1 MKPTLKLIT
10 FVAILPGDSGSDFW
24 VFTREVQVKISHPFQ
39 NGSLLCLDT
48 ITALG
53 LQYVF
58 VRKAG
63 RFIGELAS
71 VVINSRERNRRLSH
85 GQLSWSF
92 VDELG
97 FELASRHLWLLTFLK
112 SPKCIFSDGSTYNS
126 WNAAAGITVAGCHE
140 LPTIPPSDMS
150 LNHMDSESIDL
161 ISFDDELPASTPIAV
176 GGVSDVFVNNSSLN
190 PCDDLL
196 DDRSVSRM
204 EWLLCET
211 IKNMGRIDKLTNEA
225 IDQMKLMNTTV
236 NQMGALSDQ
245 FKQHEQKIDNLDQK
259 FNRQEQ
265 KFDNL
270 DQKFNRQEQ
279 KIDNLE
285 QKFNRQEQ
293 KIDKLDQKFDKLDQ
307 KIDKLDKKFDKLD
320 QKIDKLD
327 QKFDKFDQK
336 LYQFDQKLDQK
347 FDNLGKK
354 FDIKF
359 HERFDNFERKL
370 DAKFH
375 QQLEQFGNSFIN
387 KMDTVIANKL
397 DSAIDKAM
405 QRGLDQLRKTVDL
418 GVANVSGEVRQV
430 GEKLTG
436 FQSAMTDEFAI
447 FRSTVTEHLDI
458 KLQMIDVKLSGSM
471 ISRFTTVETNIL
483 NRIDFCEISV
493 NRRMDC
499 SDGTIDKLNDKVN
512 TLDNEI
518 QKVDEKVGQLE
529 MKIDIN
535 HAIVINRLGVL
546 EGQLGSF
553 IKYQTRFNVTVEQK
567 MQVFN
572 QTTNDHDL
580 AIKRFEKVADRHCE
594 QILELHKMVDWTKAE
609 IRNGCNCDVISQF
622 DQLNN
627 KIDKVSDT
635 LTDKFNSE
643 IDNVSKIVQD
653 RLNFQNDKVV
663 KLDDKFADLV
673 QQAVMSLKTE
683 VVTVKHSVDSKSV
696 DVALCKSRLDVVD
709 KNLTDVITKLKHIP
723 IKNSNVHQ
731 SGQNVYPNE
740 NQQSMPILVSGNATR
755 EQIPSPG
762 QRRVVD
768 TVSRGVTQPKTGVRW
783 SGVYCTENNTSAI
796 PKTVSFSKIQIG
808 HTLGYLNNREDVL
821 KDSGENVPFFGNGND
836 QKYCDEKAPLMIDFA
851 NHGGLRPGIIAFDEI
866 DEQQSP
872 THPSS
877 DDWNWRSS
885 FKRNFDRL
893 NSSHIQCREISRSY
907 SQRNSQ
913 NNVSSKY
920 IRGCHASGDHNH
932 FVKRLFT

>member
-1 MKPTLKLIT
+1 M
-10 FVAILPGDSGSDFW
+10 
-24 VFTREVQVKISHPFQ
+24 FTREVQIKISHPFQ

-71 VVINSRERNRRLSH
+71 VVINSRERNRPLSH

-204 EWLLCET
+204 EGLLCE
-211 IKNMGRIDKLTNEA
+211 IYKNMGCIDKLTNEA
-225 IDQMKLMNTTV
+225 IDQMKLMNATV

-245 FKQHEQKIDNLDQK
+245 FKQQQQKIDILDLKFEQKIDNLDQK

-265 KFDNL
+265 K
-270 DQKFNRQEQ
+270 
-279 KIDNLE
+279 
-285 QKFNRQEQ
+285 
-293 KIDKLDQKFDKLDQ
+293 IDKLN
-307 KIDKLDKKFDKLD
+307 
-320 QKIDKLD
+320 

-359 HERFDNFERKL
+359 HERFDHFERKL

-375 QQLEQFGNSFIN
+375 QQLEQFENSFTN
-387 KMDTVIANKL
+387 KMDTVIASKL
-397 DSAIDKAM
+397 ESAIDKAM
-405 QRGLDQLRKTVDL
+405 QRGFDQLRKTVDL

-436 FQSAMTDEFAI
+436 FQSAMTGEFAN
-447 FRSTVTEHLDI
+447 FRSTVTEHLDV

-483 NRIDFCEISV
+483 NQIDFCEISV

-512 TLDNEI
+512 KLDNEI
-518 QKVDEKVGQLE
+518 KKVDEKVGQLE
-529 MKIDIN
+529 MKIYIN

-580 AIKRFEKVADRHCE
+580 AIKRVEKVADRHCE

-627 KIDKVSDT
+627 KIDKVSET

-653 RLNFQNDKVV
+653 RLNFQDDKVV
-663 KLDDKFADLV
+663 KLDDKFSDLV
-673 QQAVMSLKTE
+673 QHAVMSLKTE

-731 SGQNVYPNE
+731 SGQNLYPNE

-783 SGVYCTENNTSAI
+783 SGVDCTENNTSAI

-808 HTLGYLNNREDVL
+808 HALGYLNNREDVL

-913 NNVSSKY
+913 NNVSPKY
-920 IRGCHASGDHNH
+920 IRGCHTSGDHNH

>member
-1 MKPTLKLIT
+1 M
-10 FVAILPGDSGSDFW
+10 PGDSGSDFW

-126 WNAAAGITVAGCHE
+126 WNAAAGVTVAGCHE
-140 LPTIPPSDMS
+140 LPTIPPSDVS

-245 FKQHEQKIDNLDQK
+245 FKQQNQKFDKLDKKFDKFDQKIDKLDQK
-259 FNRQEQ
+259 FD
-265 KFDNL
+265 KL
-270 DQKFNRQEQ
+270 DQK
-279 KIDNLE
+279 IDKLDK
-285 QKFNRQEQ
+285 KFDKFDQ

-375 QQLEQFGNSFIN
+375 EQLVQFENSFTN

-397 DSAIDKAM
+397 ESAIDKAM
-405 QRGLDQLRKTVDL
+405 QRGFDQLRKTVDL

-436 FQSAMTDEFAI
+436 FQSAMTDEFAN
-447 FRSTVTEHLDI
+447 FRSTVTEHLDV
-458 KLQMIDVKLSGSM
+458 KLQMIDVKLSGSV

-499 SDGTIDKLNDKVN
+499 SGGTIDKLNDKVN
-512 TLDNEI
+512 KLDNEI
-518 QKVDEKVGQLE
+518 KKVDEKVGQLE

-609 IRNGCNCDVISQF
+609 IRNCDVVSQF
-622 DQLNN
+622 DQLKN
-627 KIDKVSDT
+627 KIDKVSET
-635 LTDKFNSE
+635 LTDKFNLE

-653 RLNFQNDKVV
+653 RLNFQDDKVV
-663 KLDDKFADLV
+663 KLDDKFSDLV
-673 QQAVMSLKTE
+673 QHAVMSLKTE

-731 SGQNVYPNE
+731 SGQNLYPNE

-783 SGVYCTENNTSAI
+783 SGVDCTENNTSAI

-808 HTLGYLNNREDVL
+808 HALGYLNNREDVL

-913 NNVSSKY
+913 NNVSPKY

>member
-1 MKPTLKLIT
+1 M
-10 FVAILPGDSGSDFW
+10 
-24 VFTREVQVKISHPFQ
+24 FTREVQVKISHPFQ

-97 FELASRHLWLLTFLK
+97 FELASRHLWLLAFLK

-150 LNHMDSESIDL
+150 LNHIDSESIDL
-161 ISFDDELPASTPIAV
+161 ISFDDEIPASTPIAV

-196 DDRSVSRM
+196 DDQSVSRM
-204 EWLLCET
+204 EGLLCE
-211 IKNMGRIDKLTNEA
+211 IYKNMGCIDKLTNEA
-225 IDQMKLMNTTV
+225 IDQMKLMNATV

-245 FKQHEQKIDNLDQK
+245 FKQQEQKIDILDLKFEQKIDNLDK
-259 FNRQEQ
+259 
-265 KFDNL
+265 
-270 DQKFNRQEQ
+270 
-279 KIDNLE
+279 
-285 QKFNRQEQ
+285 KFNRQEQ
-293 KIDKLDQKFDKLDQ
+293 KIDKLN
-307 KIDKLDKKFDKLD
+307 
-320 QKIDKLD
+320 

-359 HERFDNFERKL
+359 HERFDHFERKL

-375 QQLEQFGNSFIN
+375 QQLEQFENSFTN

-397 DSAIDKAM
+397 ESAIDKAM
-405 QRGLDQLRKTVDL
+405 QRGFDQLRKTVDL

-436 FQSAMTDEFAI
+436 FQSAMTGEFAN
-447 FRSTVTEHLDI
+447 FRSTVTEHLDV
-458 KLQMIDVKLSGSM
+458 KLQMIDVKLIGSV

-512 TLDNEI
+512 KLDNEI
-518 QKVDEKVGQLE
+518 KKVDEKVGQLE

-553 IKYQTRFNVTVEQK
+553 VKYQTRFNVTVEQK
-567 MQVFN
+567 MQIFN

-580 AIKRFEKVADRHCE
+580 AIKRVEKVADRHCE

-609 IRNGCNCDVISQF
+609 IRNCDVVSQF

-627 KIDKVSDT
+627 KIDKVSET
-635 LTDKFNSE
+635 LTDKFNLE

-653 RLNFQNDKVV
+653 RLNFQDDKVV
-663 KLDDKFADLV
+663 KLDDKFSDLV
-673 QQAVMSLKTE
+673 QHAVMSLKTE

-731 SGQNVYPNE
+731 SGQNLYPNE
-740 NQQSMPILVSGNATR
+740 NQQSMPILVSGNTTR

-783 SGVYCTENNTSAI
+783 SGVDCTENNTNAI

-808 HTLGYLNNREDVL
+808 HALGYLNNREDVL

-913 NNVSSKY
+913 NNVSPKY

>member
-1 MKPTLKLIT
+1 M
-10 FVAILPGDSGSDFW
+10 
-24 VFTREVQVKISHPFQ
+24 FTREVQVKISHPFQ

-71 VVINSRERNRRLSH
+71 VVINFRERNRRLSH

-97 FELASRHLWLLTFLK
+97 FGLASRHLWLLAFLK

-245 FKQHEQKIDNLDQK
+245 FKQQN
-259 FNRQEQ
+259 Q
-265 KFDNL
+265 KFDKL
-270 DQKFNRQEQ
+270 DKKF
-279 KIDNLE
+279 D
-285 QKFNRQEQ
+285 KFDQ

-387 KMDTVIANKL
+387 KMDTVIANKF

-683 VVTVKHSVDSKSV
+683 VVIVKHSVDSKSV

>member
-1 MKPTLKLIT
+1 M
-10 FVAILPGDSGSDFW
+10 
-24 VFTREVQVKISHPFQ
+24 FTREVQVKISHPFQ

-150 LNHMDSESIDL
+150 LNHIDSELIDL
-161 ISFDDELPASTPIAV
+161 ISFDDEIPASTPIAV

-204 EWLLCET
+204 EGLLCE
-211 IKNMGRIDKLTNEA
+211 IYKNMGCIDKLTNEA
-225 IDQMKLMNTTV
+225 IDQMKLMNATV

-245 FKQHEQKIDNLDQK
+245 FKQQEQKIDILDLKFEQKIDNLDK
-259 FNRQEQ
+259 
-265 KFDNL
+265 
-270 DQKFNRQEQ
+270 
-279 KIDNLE
+279 
-285 QKFNRQEQ
+285 KFNRQEQ
-293 KIDKLDQKFDKLDQ
+293 KIDKLN
-307 KIDKLDKKFDKLD
+307 
-320 QKIDKLD
+320 

-359 HERFDNFERKL
+359 HERFDHFERKL

-375 QQLEQFGNSFIN
+375 QQLEQFENSFTN

-397 DSAIDKAM
+397 ESAIDKAM
-405 QRGLDQLRKTVDL
+405 QRGFDQLRKTVDL

-436 FQSAMTDEFAI
+436 FQSAMTDEFAN
-447 FRSTVTEHLDI
+447 FRSTVTEHLDV
-458 KLQMIDVKLSGSM
+458 KLQMIDVKLIGSV

-512 TLDNEI
+512 KLDNEI
-518 QKVDEKVGQLE
+518 EKVDEKVGQLE

-553 IKYQTRFNVTVEQK
+553 VKYQTRFNVTVEQK
-567 MQVFN
+567 MQIFN

-580 AIKRFEKVADRHCE
+580 AIKRVEKVADRHCE

-609 IRNGCNCDVISQF
+609 IRNCDVVSQF

-627 KIDKVSDT
+627 KIDKVSET
-635 LTDKFNSE
+635 LTDKFNLE

-653 RLNFQNDKVV
+653 RLNFQDDKVV
-663 KLDDKFADLV
+663 KLDDKFSDLV
-673 QQAVMSLKTE
+673 QHAVMSLKTE

-709 KNLTDVITKLKHIP
+709 KNLTEVITKLKHIP

-731 SGQNVYPNE
+731 SGQNLYPNE
-740 NQQSMPILVSGNATR
+740 NQQSMPILVSGNTTR

-768 TVSRGVTQPKTGVRW
+768 TVSRGVTQPKTSVRW
-783 SGVYCTENNTSAI
+783 SGVDCTENNTSAI

-913 NNVSSKY
+913 NNVSPKY

>member
-1 MKPTLKLIT
+1 M
-10 FVAILPGDSGSDFW
+10 
-24 VFTREVQVKISHPFQ
+24 FTREVQVKISHPFQ

-97 FELASRHLWLLTFLK
+97 FELASRHLWLLAFLK

-150 LNHMDSESIDL
+150 LNHIDSESIDL
-161 ISFDDELPASTPIAV
+161 ISFDDEIPASTPIAV

-190 PCDDLL
+190 PCYDLL

-204 EWLLCET
+204 EGLLCE
-211 IKNMGRIDKLTNEA
+211 IYKNMGCIDKLTNEA

-245 FKQHEQKIDNLDQK
+245 FKQQEQKIDNLDQK
-259 FNRQEQ
+259 FNRQE
-265 KFDNL
+265 
-270 DQKFNRQEQ
+270 
-279 KIDNLE
+279 
-285 QKFNRQEQ
+285 
-293 KIDKLDQKFDKLDQ
+293 
-307 KIDKLDKKFDKLD
+307 

-375 QQLEQFGNSFIN
+375 EQLVQFENSFTN

-397 DSAIDKAM
+397 ESAIDKAM
-405 QRGLDQLRKTVDL
+405 QRGFDQLRKTVDL

-436 FQSAMTDEFAI
+436 FQSAMTGEFAN
-447 FRSTVTEHLDI
+447 FRSTVTEHLDV

-512 TLDNEI
+512 KLDNEI
-518 QKVDEKVGQLE
+518 KKVDEKVGQLE
-529 MKIDIN
+529 MKIYIN

-580 AIKRFEKVADRHCE
+580 AIKRVEKVADRHCE
-594 QILELHKMVDWTKAE
+594 QILELQKMVDWTKAE

-627 KIDKVSDT
+627 KIDKVSET

-643 IDNVSKIVQD
+643 IDNISKIVQD

-663 KLDDKFADLV
+663 KLDDKFSDLV
-673 QQAVMSLKTE
+673 QHAVMSLKTE

-731 SGQNVYPNE
+731 SGQNLYPNE
-740 NQQSMPILVSGNATR
+740 NQQFMPILVSGNATR

-783 SGVYCTENNTSAI
+783 SGVDCTENNTSAI
-796 PKTVSFSKIQIG
+796 PKIVSFSKIQIG

-821 KDSGENVPFFGNGND
+821 KDSGENVPFFGNGSD

-851 NHGGLRPGIIAFDEI
+851 NHRGSRPGIIAFDEI

-913 NNVSSKY
+913 YNVSPKY
-920 IRGCHASGDHNH
+920 IRGCHTSGDHNH
-932 FVKRLFT
+932 YVKRLFT

>member
-1 MKPTLKLIT
+1 M
-10 FVAILPGDSGSDFW
+10 
-24 VFTREVQVKISHPFQ
+24 FTREVQVKISHPFQ

-71 VVINSRERNRRLSH
+71 VVINFRERNRRLSH

-97 FELASRHLWLLTFLK
+97 FGLASRHLWLLTFLK

-150 LNHMDSESIDL
+150 LNHIDSESIDL
-161 ISFDDELPASTPIAV
+161 ISFDDEIPASTPIAV

-211 IKNMGRIDKLTNEA
+211 YKNMGCIDKLTNEA

-236 NQMGALSDQ
+236 NQMGALSER
-245 FKQHEQKIDNLDQK
+245 FKRQEEKIDNLDK
-259 FNRQEQ
+259 
-265 KFDNL
+265 
-270 DQKFNRQEQ
+270 
-279 KIDNLE
+279 
-285 QKFNRQEQ
+285 KFNRQEQ
-293 KIDKLDQKFDKLDQ
+293 KIDKLDQKFDK
-307 KIDKLDKKFDKLD
+307 
-320 QKIDKLD
+320 
-327 QKFDKFDQK
+327 FDQK
-336 LYQFDQKLDQK
+336 LDQFDQKLDQK

-375 QQLEQFGNSFIN
+375 EQLVQFENSFTN

-397 DSAIDKAM
+397 ESAIDKAM
-405 QRGLDQLRKTVDL
+405 QRGFDQLRKTVDL
-418 GVANVSGEVRQV
+418 GIANVSGEVRQV
-430 GEKLTG
+430 GEKFTV
-436 FQSAMTDEFAI
+436 FQSAMTGEFAN

-458 KLQMIDVKLSGSM
+458 KLQMIDVKLSGSV
-471 ISRFTTVETNIL
+471 ISRVTTVETNIL

-499 SDGTIDKLNDKVN
+499 SNGTIDKLNDKVN
-512 TLDNEI
+512 KLDNDI
-518 QKVDEKVGQLE
+518 QKVGEKVGQLE

-580 AIKRFEKVADRHCE
+580 AIKRVEKVADRHCE

-609 IRNGCNCDVISQF
+609 IRNCDVVSQF

-627 KIDKVSDT
+627 KIDKVSET
-635 LTDKFNSE
+635 LTDKFNLE

-653 RLNFQNDKVV
+653 RLNFQDDKVV
-663 KLDDKFADLV
+663 KLDDKFSDLV
-673 QQAVMSLKTE
+673 QHAVMSLKTE

-696 DVALCKSRLDVVD
+696 DVALCKSRLDVVG

-731 SGQNVYPNE
+731 SGQNLYPNE
-740 NQQSMPILVSGNATR
+740 NQQSMPILVSGNTTR

-768 TVSRGVTQPKTGVRW
+768 TVSRGVTQPKTSVRW
-783 SGVYCTENNTSAI
+783 SGVDCTENNTSAI

-808 HTLGYLNNREDVL
+808 HALGYLNNREDVL
-821 KDSGENVPFFGNGND
+821 KDSGANVPFFGNGSD

-851 NHGGLRPGIIAFDEI
+851 NHGGSRPGIIAFDEI

-893 NSSHIQCREISRSY
+893 NSSPIQCREISRSY

-913 NNVSSKY
+913 YNVSPKY
-920 IRGCHASGDHNH
+920 IRGCHTSGDHNH
-932 FVKRLFT
+932 YVKRC

>member
-97 FELASRHLWLLTFLK
+97 FELASRHLWLLAFLK

-204 EWLLCET
+204 EGLLCE
-211 IKNMGRIDKLTNEA
+211 IYKNMGCIDKLTNEA
-225 IDQMKLMNTTV
+225 IDQMKLMNATV

-245 FKQHEQKIDNLDQK
+245 FKQQEQKIDILDLKFEQKIDNLDQK

-265 KFDNL
+265 K
-270 DQKFNRQEQ
+270 
-279 KIDNLE
+279 
-285 QKFNRQEQ
+285 
-293 KIDKLDQKFDKLDQ
+293 IDKLNQKFDN
-307 KIDKLDKKFDKLD
+307 
-320 QKIDKLD
+320 
-327 QKFDKFDQK
+327 FDQK

-359 HERFDNFERKL
+359 HERFDHFERKL

-375 QQLEQFGNSFIN
+375 QQLEQFENSFTN

-397 DSAIDKAM
+397 ESAIDKAM
-405 QRGLDQLRKTVDL
+405 QRGFDQLRKTVNL

-436 FQSAMTDEFAI
+436 FQSAMTGESAN
-447 FRSTVTEHLDI
+447 FRSTVTEHLDV

-483 NRIDFCEISV
+483 NQIDFCEISV

-512 TLDNEI
+512 KLDNEI
-518 QKVDEKVGQLE
+518 KKVDEKVGQLE
-529 MKIDIN
+529 MKIYIN

-580 AIKRFEKVADRHCE
+580 AIKRVEKVADRHCE

-609 IRNGCNCDVISQF
+609 IRNGCNCDVTFQF

-627 KIDKVSDT
+627 KIDKVSET

-653 RLNFQNDKVV
+653 RLNFQDDKVV
-663 KLDDKFADLV
+663 KLDDKFSDLV
-673 QQAVMSLKTE
+673 QHAVMSLKTE

-731 SGQNVYPNE
+731 SGQNLYPNG
-740 NQQSMPILVSGNATR
+740 NQQSMPILASGNATR

-783 SGVYCTENNTSAI
+783 SGVDCTENNTSAI

-808 HTLGYLNNREDVL
+808 HALGYLNNREDVL

-913 NNVSSKY
+913 NNVSPKY
-920 IRGCHASGDHNH
+920 IRGCHTSGDHNH
-932 FVKRLFT
+932 YVKRLFT

>member
-1 MKPTLKLIT
+1 M
-10 FVAILPGDSGSDFW
+10 
-24 VFTREVQVKISHPFQ
+24 FTREVQVKISHPFQ

-97 FELASRHLWLLTFLK
+97 FELASRHLWLLAFLK
-112 SPKCIFSDGSTYNS
+112 SPKCVFSDGSTYNS
-126 WNAAAGITVAGCHE
+126 WNAAAGVTVAGCHE

-245 FKQHEQKIDNLDQK
+245 FNRQEQKIDNLDQK

-265 KFDNL
+265 KIDIL
-270 DQKFNRQEQ
+270 DKKFHQQN
-279 KIDNLE
+279 
-285 QKFNRQEQ
+285 
-293 KIDKLDQKFDKLDQ
+293 QKFDKLDQ
-307 KIDKLDKKFDKLD
+307 KFDTLD

-370 DAKFH
+370 DVKFH
-375 QQLEQFGNSFIN
+375 EQLQQFENSFTN
-387 KMDTVIANKL
+387 KMDTVIVNKL
-397 DSAIDKAM
+397 ESAIDKAM
-405 QRGLDQLRKTVDL
+405 QRGFDQLRKTVDL
-418 GVANVSGEVRQV
+418 GIANVSGEVRQV

-436 FQSAMTDEFAI
+436 FQSAMTGEFAN
-447 FRSTVTEHLDI
+447 FRSTVTEHLDV

-627 KIDKVSDT
+627 KIDKVSET

-653 RLNFQNDKVV
+653 RLNFQDDKVV
-663 KLDDKFADLV
+663 KLDDKFSDLV
-673 QQAVMSLKTE
+673 QHAVMSLKTE

-731 SGQNVYPNE
+731 SGQNLYPNE

-783 SGVYCTENNTSAI
+783 SGVDCTENNTSAI

-808 HTLGYLNNREDVL
+808 HALGYLNNREDVL

-851 NHGGLRPGIIAFDEI
+851 NHGGSRPGIIAFDEI

-893 NSSHIQCREISRSY
+893 NSSPIQCREISRSY
-907 SQRNSQ
+907 YQRNSQ
-913 NNVSSKY
+913 NNVSPKY

>member
-10 FVAILPGDSGSDFW
+10 FVAILLGDSGSDFW

-97 FELASRHLWLLTFLK
+97 FELASRHLWLLAFLK

-126 WNAAAGITVAGCHE
+126 WNAAAGVTVAGCHE

-245 FKQHEQKIDNLDQK
+245 FNRQEQKIDNLDQK

-265 KFDNL
+265 KIDIL
-270 DQKFNRQEQ
+270 DKKFNQQ
-279 KIDNLE
+279 N
-285 QKFNRQEQ
+285 
-293 KIDKLDQKFDKLDQ
+293 QKFDKLDQ
-307 KIDKLDKKFDKLD
+307 KFDTLD

-370 DAKFH
+370 DVKFH
-375 QQLEQFGNSFIN
+375 EQLQQFENSFTN
-387 KMDTVIANKL
+387 KMDTVIVNKL
-397 DSAIDKAM
+397 ESAIDKAM
-405 QRGLDQLRKTVDL
+405 QRGFDQLRKTVDL
-418 GVANVSGEVRQV
+418 GIANVSGEVRQV

-436 FQSAMTDEFAI
+436 FQSAMTDEFAN
-447 FRSTVTEHLDI
+447 FRSTVTEHLDV
-458 KLQMIDVKLSGSM
+458 KLQMIDVKLSGSV

-493 NRRMDC
+493 NHRMDC

-512 TLDNEI
+512 KLDNEI
-518 QKVDEKVGQLE
+518 KKVDEKVGQLE

-553 IKYQTRFNVTVEQK
+553 VKYQTRFNVTVEQK
-567 MQVFN
+567 MQIFN

-580 AIKRFEKVADRHCE
+580 AIKRVEKVADRHCE
-594 QILELHKMVDWTKAE
+594 QILELQKMVDWTKAE
-609 IRNGCNCDVISQF
+609 IRNCDLVSQF

-627 KIDKVSDT
+627 KIDKVSET

-653 RLNFQNDKVV
+653 RLNFQDDKVV
-663 KLDDKFADLV
+663 KLDDKFSDLV
-673 QQAVMSLKTE
+673 QHAVMSLKTE

-731 SGQNVYPNE
+731 SGQNLYPNE
-740 NQQSMPILVSGNATR
+740 NQQSMPILVSGNTTR

-768 TVSRGVTQPKTGVRW
+768 TVSRGVTQPKTSVRW
-783 SGVYCTENNTSAI
+783 SGVDCTENNTSAI

-808 HTLGYLNNREDVL
+808 HALGYLNNREDVL

-851 NHGGLRPGIIAFDEI
+851 NHGESRPGIIAFDEI

-893 NSSHIQCREISRSY
+893 NSCHIQRREISRSY

-913 NNVSSKY
+913 NNVSPKY

>member
-1 MKPTLKLIT
+1 M
-10 FVAILPGDSGSDFW
+10 
-24 VFTREVQVKISHPFQ
+24 FTREVQVKILHPIQ
-39 NGSLLCLDT
+39 NDSLLCLDT

-71 VVINSRERNRRLSH
+71 VVINFRERNHRLSH

-150 LNHMDSESIDL
+150 LNHIDSESIDL
-161 ISFDDELPASTPIAV
+161 ISFDDEIPASTPIAV

-204 EWLLCET
+204 EGLLCE
-211 IKNMGRIDKLTNEA
+211 IYKNMGCIDKLTNEA
-225 IDQMKLMNTTV
+225 IDQMKLMNATV

-245 FKQHEQKIDNLDQK
+245 FKQQEQKIDILDLKFEQKIDNLDKKFNRQEQKFDKLDKKFDTLDQKIDNLDQK

-265 KFDNL
+265 K
-270 DQKFNRQEQ
+270 
-279 KIDNLE
+279 
-285 QKFNRQEQ
+285 
-293 KIDKLDQKFDKLDQ
+293 IDKLN
-307 KIDKLDKKFDKLD
+307 
-320 QKIDKLD
+320 

-359 HERFDNFERKL
+359 HERFDHFERKL

-375 QQLEQFGNSFIN
+375 QQLEQFENSFTN

-397 DSAIDKAM
+397 ESAIDKAM
-405 QRGLDQLRKTVDL
+405 QRGFDQLRKTVDL

-436 FQSAMTDEFAI
+436 FQSAMTGEFAN
-447 FRSTVTEHLDI
+447 FRSTVTEHLDV

-512 TLDNEI
+512 KLDNEI
-518 QKVDEKVGQLE
+518 KKVDEKVGQLE
-529 MKIDIN
+529 MKIYIN

-580 AIKRFEKVADRHCE
+580 AIKRVERVTDRHCE

-627 KIDKVSDT
+627 KIDKVSET
-635 LTDKFNSE
+635 LTDQFNSE

-653 RLNFQNDKVV
+653 RLNFQDDKVV
-663 KLDDKFADLV
+663 KLDDKFSDLV
-673 QQAVMSLKTE
+673 QHAVMSLKTE

-731 SGQNVYPNE
+731 SGQNLYPNE

-783 SGVYCTENNTSAI
+783 SGVDCTENNTSAI

-808 HTLGYLNNREDVL
+808 HALGYLNNREDVL

-836 QKYCDEKAPLMIDFA
+836 QNYCDEKA
-851 NHGGLRPGIIAFDEI
+851 NHRGSKPGIIAFDEI

-913 NNVSSKY
+913 NNVS
-920 IRGCHASGDHNH
+920 
-932 FVKRLFT
+932 

>member
-1 MKPTLKLIT
+1 
-10 FVAILPGDSGSDFW
+10 
-24 VFTREVQVKISHPFQ
+24 
-39 NGSLLCLDT
+39 
-48 ITALG
+48 
-53 LQYVF
+53 
-58 VRKAG
+58 
-63 RFIGELAS
+63 
-71 VVINSRERNRRLSH
+71 
-85 GQLSWSF
+85 
-92 VDELG
+92 
-97 FELASRHLWLLTFLK
+97 
-112 SPKCIFSDGSTYNS
+112 
-126 WNAAAGITVAGCHE
+126 
-140 LPTIPPSDMS
+140 MS

-161 ISFDDELPASTPIAV
+161 ISFDDEIPASTPIAV

-204 EWLLCET
+204 EGLLCE
-211 IKNMGRIDKLTNEA
+211 IYKNMGCIDKLTNEA

-245 FKQHEQKIDNLDQK
+245 LKQQNQQIN
-259 FNRQEQ
+259 N
-265 KFDNL
+265 
-270 DQKFNRQEQ
+270 
-279 KIDNLE
+279 
-285 QKFNRQEQ
+285 
-293 KIDKLDQKFDKLDQ
+293 
-307 KIDKLDKKFDKLD
+307 
-320 QKIDKLD
+320 
-327 QKFDKFDQK
+327 
-336 LYQFDQKLDQK
+336 FDQKLDQK

-375 QQLEQFGNSFIN
+375 EQLVQFENSFTN

-405 QRGLDQLRKTVDL
+405 QRGFDQLRKTVDL
-418 GVANVSGEVRQV
+418 GVANVSGEVRRV

-436 FQSAMTDEFAI
+436 FQSAMTGEFAN
-447 FRSTVTEHLDI
+447 FRSTVTEHLDV
-458 KLQMIDVKLSGSM
+458 KLQMIDVKLSGSV

-512 TLDNEI
+512 KLDNDI

-553 IKYQTRFNVTVEQK
+553 VKYQTRFNVTVEQK

-580 AIKRFEKVADRHCE
+580 AIKRVEKVADRHCE

-609 IRNGCNCDVISQF
+609 IRNGCNCDVTSQF

-627 KIDKVSDT
+627 KIDKVSET

-653 RLNFQNDKVV
+653 RLNFQDDQVV
-663 KLDDKFADLV
+663 KLDDKFSDLV
-673 QQAVMSLKTE
+673 QHAVMSLKTE
-683 VVTVKHSVDSKSV
+683 VVNVKHCVDSKSV

-709 KNLTDVITKLKHIP
+709 KNIADVITKLKHIP

-731 SGQNVYPNE
+731 SGQNLYPNE

-755 EQIPSPG
+755 EQIPNPG

-783 SGVYCTENNTSAI
+783 SGVDCTENNTSAI

-808 HTLGYLNNREDVL
+808 HTLGYLNNHENVL

-836 QKYCDEKAPLMIDFA
+836 PKYCDEKAPLMIDFA
-851 NHGGLRPGIIAFDEI
+851 NHGGSRPGIIAFDEI

-893 NSSHIQCREISRSY
+893 NSSHIQRREISRSY

-913 NNVSSKY
+913 NNVSPKY
-920 IRGCHASGDHNH
+920 IRGCHTSGDHNH
-932 FVKRLFT
+932 YVKRLFT

>member
-63 RFIGELAS
+63 RFIGEQLAS

-97 FELASRHLWLLTFLK
+97 FELASRHLWLLAFLK

-204 EWLLCET
+204 EGLLCE
-211 IKNMGRIDKLTNEA
+211 IYKNMGCIDKLTNEA
-225 IDQMKLMNTTV
+225 IDQMKLMNATV

-245 FKQHEQKIDNLDQK
+245 FKQ
-259 FNRQEQ
+259 
-265 KFDNL
+265 
-270 DQKFNRQEQ
+270 QEQ
-279 KIDNLE
+279 KIDILDL
-285 QKFNRQEQ
+285 KFEQ
-293 KIDKLDQKFDKLDQ
+293 KIDKLN
-307 KIDKLDKKFDKLD
+307 
-320 QKIDKLD
+320 

-359 HERFDNFERKL
+359 HERFDHFERKL

-375 QQLEQFGNSFIN
+375 QQLEQFENSFTN

-397 DSAIDKAM
+397 ESAIDKAM
-405 QRGLDQLRKTVDL
+405 QRGFDQLRKTVDL

-436 FQSAMTDEFAI
+436 FQSAMTGEFAN
-447 FRSTVTEHLDI
+447 FRSTVTEHLDV

-483 NRIDFCEISV
+483 NQIDFCEISV

-512 TLDNEI
+512 KLDNEI
-518 QKVDEKVGQLE
+518 KKVDEKVGQLE
-529 MKIDIN
+529 MKIYIN

-580 AIKRFEKVADRHCE
+580 AIKRVEKVADRHCE

-627 KIDKVSDT
+627 KIDKVSET

-653 RLNFQNDKVV
+653 RLNLQDDKVV
-663 KLDDKFADLV
+663 KLDDKFSDLV
-673 QQAVMSLKTE
+673 QHAVMSLKTE

-731 SGQNVYPNE
+731 SGQNLYPNE
-740 NQQSMPILVSGNATR
+740 NQQSMPILVSGNTTR

-768 TVSRGVTQPKTGVRW
+768 TVSRGVTQPKTSVRW
-783 SGVYCTENNTSAI
+783 SGVDCTENNTSAI

-808 HTLGYLNNREDVL
+808 HALGYLNNREDVL

-851 NHGGLRPGIIAFDEI
+851 NHGRLRPGIIAFDEI

-913 NNVSSKY
+913 NNVSPKY

>member
-1 MKPTLKLIT
+1 ML
-10 FVAILPGDSGSDFW
+10 GDSGSDFW

-97 FELASRHLWLLTFLK
+97 FELASRHLWLLAFLK

-126 WNAAAGITVAGCHE
+126 WNAAAGVTVAGCHE
-140 LPTIPPSDMS
+140 LPTIPPSDVS

-245 FKQHEQKIDNLDQK
+245 FKQQN
-259 FNRQEQ
+259 Q
-265 KFDNL
+265 KFDKL
-270 DQKFNRQEQ
+270 DKKF
-279 KIDNLE
+279 D
-285 QKFNRQEQ
+285 KFDQ

-609 IRNGCNCDVISQF
+609 IRNCDVVSQF

-627 KIDKVSDT
+627 KIDKVSET
-635 LTDKFNSE
+635 LTDKFNLE

-653 RLNFQNDKVV
+653 RLNFQDDKVV
-663 KLDDKFADLV
+663 KLDDKFSDLV
-673 QQAVMSLKTE
+673 QHAVMSLKTE

-731 SGQNVYPNE
+731 SGQNLYPNE

-783 SGVYCTENNTSAI
+783 SGVDCTENNTSAI

-808 HTLGYLNNREDVL
+808 HALGYLNNREDVL
-821 KDSGENVPFFGNGND
+821 KDSGENVPFFGNGNVK
-836 QKYCDEKAPLMIDFA
+836 KYCDEKAPLMIDFA
-851 NHGGLRPGIIAFDEI
+851 NHGGSRPGIIAFDEI

-893 NSSHIQCREISRSY
+893 NSSPIQCREISRSY

-913 NNVSSKY
+913 NNVSPKY

>member
-97 FELASRHLWLLTFLK
+97 FELASRHLWLLAFLK

-204 EWLLCET
+204 EGLLCE
-211 IKNMGRIDKLTNEA
+211 IYKNMGCIDKLTNEA
-225 IDQMKLMNTTV
+225 IDQMKLMNATV

-245 FKQHEQKIDNLDQK
+245 FKQQEQKIDILDLKFEQKIDNLDQK

-265 KFDNL
+265 K
-270 DQKFNRQEQ
+270 
-279 KIDNLE
+279 
-285 QKFNRQEQ
+285 
-293 KIDKLDQKFDKLDQ
+293 IDKLN
-307 KIDKLDKKFDKLD
+307 
-320 QKIDKLD
+320 

-359 HERFDNFERKL
+359 HERFDHFERKL

-375 QQLEQFGNSFIN
+375 QQLEQFENSFTN

-397 DSAIDKAM
+397 ESAIDKAM
-405 QRGLDQLRKTVDL
+405 QRGFDQLRKTVNL
-418 GVANVSGEVRQV
+418 GAANVSGEVRQV

-436 FQSAMTDEFAI
+436 FQSAMTGEFAN
-447 FRSTVTEHLDI
+447 FRSTVTEHLDV

-483 NRIDFCEISV
+483 NQIDFCEISV

-499 SDGTIDKLNDKVN
+499 LDGTIDKLNDKVN
-512 TLDNEI
+512 KMDNEI
-518 QKVDEKVGQLE
+518 KKVDEKVGQLE
-529 MKIDIN
+529 MKIYIN

-580 AIKRFEKVADRHCE
+580 AIKRVEKVADRHCE

-627 KIDKVSDT
+627 KIDKVSET

-653 RLNFQNDKVV
+653 RLNFQDDKVV
-663 KLDDKFADLV
+663 KLDDKFSDLV
-673 QQAVMSLKTE
+673 QHAVMSLKTE

-731 SGQNVYPNE
+731 SGQNLYPNE

-783 SGVYCTENNTSAI
+783 SGVDCTENNTSAI

-808 HTLGYLNNREDVL
+808 HALGYLNNREDVL
-821 KDSGENVPFFGNGND
+821 KDSGENVPFFGNG
-836 QKYCDEKAPLMIDFA
+836 KYCDEKAPLMIDFA

-913 NNVSSKY
+913 NNVSPKY

>member
-1 MKPTLKLIT
+1 ML
-10 FVAILPGDSGSDFW
+10 GDSGSDFW

-126 WNAAAGITVAGCHE
+126 WNAAAGVTVAGCHE
-140 LPTIPPSDMS
+140 LPTIPPSDVS

-161 ISFDDELPASTPIAV
+161 ISFDDELPASTPITV

-245 FKQHEQKIDNLDQK
+245 FKQQN
-259 FNRQEQ
+259 Q
-265 KFDNL
+265 KFDKL
-270 DQKFNRQEQ
+270 DKKF
-279 KIDNLE
+279 D
-285 QKFNRQEQ
+285 KFDQ
-293 KIDKLDQKFDKLDQ
+293 KIDKIDQKFDKLDQ

-627 KIDKVSDT
+627 KIDKVSET

-653 RLNFQNDKVV
+653 RLNFQDDKVV
-663 KLDDKFADLV
+663 KLDDKFSDLV
-673 QQAVMSLKTE
+673 QHAVMSLKTE

-731 SGQNVYPNE
+731 SGQNLYPNE

-783 SGVYCTENNTSAI
+783 SGVDCTENNTSAI

-808 HTLGYLNNREDVL
+808 HALGYLNNREDVL

-893 NSSHIQCREISRSY
+893 NSSHIQCRKISRSY

-913 NNVSSKY
+913 NNVSPKY

>member
-1 MKPTLKLIT
+1 
-10 FVAILPGDSGSDFW
+10 
-24 VFTREVQVKISHPFQ
+24 
-39 NGSLLCLDT
+39 
-48 ITALG
+48 
-53 LQYVF
+53 
-58 VRKAG
+58 
-63 RFIGELAS
+63 
-71 VVINSRERNRRLSH
+71 
-85 GQLSWSF
+85 
-92 VDELG
+92 
-97 FELASRHLWLLTFLK
+97 
-112 SPKCIFSDGSTYNS
+112 
-126 WNAAAGITVAGCHE
+126 
-140 LPTIPPSDMS
+140 MS
-150 LNHMDSESIDL
+150 LNHIDSESIDL
-161 ISFDDELPASTPIAV
+161 ISFDDEIPASTPIAV

-196 DDRSVSRM
+196 DDQSVSRM
-204 EWLLCET
+204 EGLLCE
-211 IKNMGRIDKLTNEA
+211 IYKNMGCIDKLTNEA
-225 IDQMKLMNTTV
+225 IDQMKLMNATV

-245 FKQHEQKIDNLDQK
+245 FKQQEQKIDILDLKFEQKIDNLDK
-259 FNRQEQ
+259 
-265 KFDNL
+265 
-270 DQKFNRQEQ
+270 
-279 KIDNLE
+279 
-285 QKFNRQEQ
+285 KFNRQEQ
-293 KIDKLDQKFDKLDQ
+293 KIDKLN
-307 KIDKLDKKFDKLD
+307 
-320 QKIDKLD
+320 

-359 HERFDNFERKL
+359 HERFDHFERKL

-375 QQLEQFGNSFIN
+375 QQLEQFENSFTN

-397 DSAIDKAM
+397 ESAIDKAM
-405 QRGLDQLRKTVDL
+405 QRGFDQLRKTVDL

-436 FQSAMTDEFAI
+436 FQSAMTGEFAN
-447 FRSTVTEHLDI
+447 FRSTVTEHLDV
-458 KLQMIDVKLSGSM
+458 KLQMIDVKLIGSV

-512 TLDNEI
+512 KLDNEI
-518 QKVDEKVGQLE
+518 KKVDEKVGQLE

-553 IKYQTRFNVTVEQK
+553 VKYQTRFNVTVEQK
-567 MQVFN
+567 MQIFN

-580 AIKRFEKVADRHCE
+580 AIKRVEKVADRHCE

-609 IRNGCNCDVISQF
+609 IRNCDVVSQF

-627 KIDKVSDT
+627 KIDKVSET
-635 LTDKFNSE
+635 LTDKFNLE

-653 RLNFQNDKVV
+653 RLNFQDDKVV
-663 KLDDKFADLV
+663 KLDDKFSDLV
-673 QQAVMSLKTE
+673 QHAVMSLKTE

-731 SGQNVYPNE
+731 SGQNLYPNE
-740 NQQSMPILVSGNATR
+740 NQQSMPILVSGNTAR

-768 TVSRGVTQPKTGVRW
+768 TVSRGVTQPKTSVRW
-783 SGVYCTENNTSAI
+783 SGVDCTENNTSAI

-808 HTLGYLNNREDVL
+808 HTLSYLNNREDVL
-821 KDSGENVPFFGNGND
+821 KDSGENVSFFGNGSD

-851 NHGGLRPGIIAFDEI
+851 NHGGSRPGIIAFDEI

-913 NNVSSKY
+913 NNVSPKY

>member
-150 LNHMDSESIDL
+150 LNHIDSESIDL
-161 ISFDDELPASTPIAV
+161 ISFDDEIPASTPIAV

-196 DDRSVSRM
+196 DDQSVSRM
-204 EWLLCET
+204 EGLLCE
-211 IKNMGRIDKLTNEA
+211 IYKNMGCIDKLTNEA
-225 IDQMKLMNTTV
+225 IDQMKLMNATV

-245 FKQHEQKIDNLDQK
+245 FKQQEQKIDILDLKFEQKIDNLDK
-259 FNRQEQ
+259 
-265 KFDNL
+265 
-270 DQKFNRQEQ
+270 
-279 KIDNLE
+279 
-285 QKFNRQEQ
+285 KFNRQEQ
-293 KIDKLDQKFDKLDQ
+293 KIDKLN
-307 KIDKLDKKFDKLD
+307 
-320 QKIDKLD
+320 

-359 HERFDNFERKL
+359 HERFDHFERKL

-375 QQLEQFGNSFIN
+375 QQLEQFENSFTN

-397 DSAIDKAM
+397 ESAIDKAM
-405 QRGLDQLRKTVDL
+405 QRGFDQLRKTVDL

-436 FQSAMTDEFAI
+436 FQSAMTGEFAN
-447 FRSTVTEHLDI
+447 FRSTVTEHLDV
-458 KLQMIDVKLSGSM
+458 KLQMIDVKLIGSV

-493 NRRMDC
+493 NRPMNC

-512 TLDNEI
+512 KLDNEI
-518 QKVDEKVGQLE
+518 KKVDEKVGQLE

-553 IKYQTRFNVTVEQK
+553 VKYQTRFNVTVEQK
-567 MQVFN
+567 MQIFN

-580 AIKRFEKVADRHCE
+580 AIKRVEKVADRHCE

-609 IRNGCNCDVISQF
+609 IRNCDVVSQF

-627 KIDKVSDT
+627 KIDKVSET
-635 LTDKFNSE
+635 LTDKFNLE

-653 RLNFQNDKVV
+653 RLNFQDDKVV
-663 KLDDKFADLV
+663 KLDDKFSDLV
-673 QQAVMSLKTE
+673 QHAVMSLKTE

-731 SGQNVYPNE
+731 SGQNLYPNE
-740 NQQSMPILVSGNATR
+740 NQQSMPILVSGNTTR

-768 TVSRGVTQPKTGVRW
+768 TVSRGVTQPKTSVRW
-783 SGVYCTENNTSAI
+783 SGVDCTENNTSAI

-808 HTLGYLNNREDVL
+808 HTLSYLNNREDVL
-821 KDSGENVPFFGNGND
+821 KDSGENVSFFGNGSD

-851 NHGGLRPGIIAFDEI
+851 NHGGSRPGIIAFDEI

-913 NNVSSKY
+913 NNVSPKY

>member
-1 MKPTLKLIT
+1 M
-10 FVAILPGDSGSDFW
+10 
-24 VFTREVQVKISHPFQ
+24 FTREVQVKISHPFQ

-97 FELASRHLWLLTFLK
+97 FELASRHLWLLAFLK

-204 EWLLCET
+204 EGLLCE
-211 IKNMGRIDKLTNEA
+211 IYKNMGCIDKLTNEA
-225 IDQMKLMNTTV
+225 IDQMKLMNATV

-245 FKQHEQKIDNLDQK
+245 FKQQEQKIDILDLKFEQKIDNLDQK

-265 KFDNL
+265 K
-270 DQKFNRQEQ
+270 
-279 KIDNLE
+279 
-285 QKFNRQEQ
+285 
-293 KIDKLDQKFDKLDQ
+293 IDKLN
-307 KIDKLDKKFDKLD
+307 
-320 QKIDKLD
+320 

-359 HERFDNFERKL
+359 HERFDHFERKL

-375 QQLEQFGNSFIN
+375 QQLEQFENSFTN

-397 DSAIDKAM
+397 ESAIDKAM
-405 QRGLDQLRKTVDL
+405 QRGFDQLRKTVNL

-436 FQSAMTDEFAI
+436 FQSAMTDEFVN
-447 FRSTVTEHLDI
+447 FRSTVTEHLDV

-512 TLDNEI
+512 KLDNEI
-518 QKVDEKVGQLE
+518 KKVDEKVGQLE
-529 MKIDIN
+529 MKIYIN
-535 HAIVINRLGVL
+535 HAIVINRLGFL

-580 AIKRFEKVADRHCE
+580 AIKRVEKVADRHCE

-627 KIDKVSDT
+627 KIDKVSET

-653 RLNFQNDKVV
+653 RLNFQDDKVV
-663 KLDDKFADLV
+663 KLDDKFSDLG
-673 QQAVMSLKTE
+673 
-683 VVTVKHSVDSKSV
+683 SV

-731 SGQNVYPNE
+731 SGQNLYPNE

-783 SGVYCTENNTSAI
+783 SGVDCTENNTSAI

-808 HTLGYLNNREDVL
+808 HALGYLNNREDVL

-913 NNVSSKY
+913 NNVSPKY

>member
-85 GQLSWSF
+85 GQLSWLF

-97 FELASRHLWLLTFLK
+97 FELASRHLWLLAFLK

-176 GGVSDVFVNNSSLN
+176 GGVSDVFVKNSSLN

-204 EWLLCET
+204 EGLLCE
-211 IKNMGRIDKLTNEA
+211 IYKNMGCIDKLTNEA
-225 IDQMKLMNTTV
+225 IDQMKLMNATV

-245 FKQHEQKIDNLDQK
+245 FKQQEQKIDILDLKFEQKIDNLDK
-259 FNRQEQ
+259 
-265 KFDNL
+265 
-270 DQKFNRQEQ
+270 
-279 KIDNLE
+279 
-285 QKFNRQEQ
+285 KFNRQEQ
-293 KIDKLDQKFDKLDQ
+293 KIDKLN
-307 KIDKLDKKFDKLD
+307 
-320 QKIDKLD
+320 

-359 HERFDNFERKL
+359 HERFDHFERKL

-375 QQLEQFGNSFIN
+375 QQLEQFENSFTN

-397 DSAIDKAM
+397 ESAIDKAM
-405 QRGLDQLRKTVDL
+405 QRGFDQLRKTVDL

-436 FQSAMTDEFAI
+436 FQSAMTGEFAN
-447 FRSTVTEHLDI
+447 FRSTVTEHLDV

-512 TLDNEI
+512 KLDNEI
-518 QKVDEKVGQLE
+518 KKVDEKVGQLE
-529 MKIDIN
+529 MKIYIN

-580 AIKRFEKVADRHCE
+580 AIKRVEKVADRHCE

-627 KIDKVSDT
+627 KIDKVSET

-653 RLNFQNDKVV
+653 RLNFQDDKVV
-663 KLDDKFADLV
+663 KLDDKFSDLV
-673 QQAVMSLKTE
+673 QHAVMSLKTE

-731 SGQNVYPNE
+731 SGQNLYPNE
-740 NQQSMPILVSGNATR
+740 NQQSMPILVSGNTTR

-768 TVSRGVTQPKTGVRW
+768 TVSRGVTQPKTSVRW
-783 SGVYCTENNTSAI
+783 SGVDCTENNTSAI

-808 HTLGYLNNREDVL
+808 HALGYLNNREDVL

-836 QKYCDEKAPLMIDFA
+836 KKYCDEKAPLMIDFA

-913 NNVSSKY
+913 NNVSPKY

>member
-10 FVAILPGDSGSDFW
+10 FVAILPGDSGSEFW

-97 FELASRHLWLLTFLK
+97 FELASRHLWLLAFLK

-204 EWLLCET
+204 EGLLCE
-211 IKNMGRIDKLTNEA
+211 IYKNMGCIDKLTNEA
-225 IDQMKLMNTTV
+225 IDQMKLMNATV

-245 FKQHEQKIDNLDQK
+245 FKQ
-259 FNRQEQ
+259 
-265 KFDNL
+265 
-270 DQKFNRQEQ
+270 QEQ
-279 KIDNLE
+279 KIDILDL
-285 QKFNRQEQ
+285 KFEQ
-293 KIDKLDQKFDKLDQ
+293 KIDKLN
-307 KIDKLDKKFDKLD
+307 
-320 QKIDKLD
+320 

-359 HERFDNFERKL
+359 HERFDHFERKL

-375 QQLEQFGNSFIN
+375 QQLEQFENSFTN

-397 DSAIDKAM
+397 ESAIDKAM
-405 QRGLDQLRKTVDL
+405 QRGFDQLRKTVDL

-436 FQSAMTDEFAI
+436 FQSAMTDEFAN
-447 FRSTVTEHLDI
+447 FRSTVTEHLDV
-458 KLQMIDVKLSGSM
+458 KLQMIDVKLSGSV

-499 SDGTIDKLNDKVN
+499 SDGMIDKLNDKVN
-512 TLDNEI
+512 KLDNEI
-518 QKVDEKVGQLE
+518 KKVDEKVGQLE

-553 IKYQTRFNVTVEQK
+553 LKYQTRFNVTVEQK
-567 MQVFN
+567 MQIFN

-580 AIKRFEKVADRHCE
+580 AIKRVEKVADRHCE

-627 KIDKVSDT
+627 KIDKVSET
-635 LTDKFNSE
+635 LTDKFNSA

-653 RLNFQNDKVV
+653 RLNFQDDKVV
-663 KLDDKFADLV
+663 KLDDKFSDLV
-673 QQAVMSLKTE
+673 QHAVMSLKTE

-731 SGQNVYPNE
+731 SGQNLYPNE

-783 SGVYCTENNTSAI
+783 SGVDCTENNTRAI

-808 HTLGYLNNREDVL
+808 HALGYLNNREDVL

-851 NHGGLRPGIIAFDEI
+851 NHGGSRPGIIAFDEI

-913 NNVSSKY
+913 NNVSPKY

>member
-1 MKPTLKLIT
+1 M
-10 FVAILPGDSGSDFW
+10 
-24 VFTREVQVKISHPFQ
+24 FTKEVQVKISHPIQ
-39 NGSLLCLDT
+39 NDSLLCLDT

-71 VVINSRERNRRLSH
+71 VVINFRERNRRLSH

-150 LNHMDSESIDL
+150 LNHMDSESIDQ

-204 EWLLCET
+204 EGLLCE
-211 IKNMGRIDKLTNEA
+211 IYKNMGCIDKLTNEA
-225 IDQMKLMNTTV
+225 IDQMKLMNATV

-245 FKQHEQKIDNLDQK
+245 FKQQQQKIDILDLKFEQKIDNLDQK

-265 KFDNL
+265 K
-270 DQKFNRQEQ
+270 
-279 KIDNLE
+279 
-285 QKFNRQEQ
+285 
-293 KIDKLDQKFDKLDQ
+293 IDKLN
-307 KIDKLDKKFDKLD
+307 
-320 QKIDKLD
+320 

-359 HERFDNFERKL
+359 HERFDHFERKL

-375 QQLEQFGNSFIN
+375 QQLEQFENSFTN
-387 KMDTVIANKL
+387 KMDTVIASKL
-397 DSAIDKAM
+397 ESAIDKAM
-405 QRGLDQLRKTVDL
+405 QRGFDQLRKTVDL

-436 FQSAMTDEFAI
+436 FQSAMTDEFAN
-447 FRSTVTEHLDI
+447 FRSTVTEHLDV

-483 NRIDFCEISV
+483 NQIDFCEISV

-512 TLDNEI
+512 KLDNEI
-518 QKVDEKVGQLE
+518 KKVDEKVGQLE
-529 MKIDIN
+529 MKIYIN

-580 AIKRFEKVADRHCE
+580 AIKRVEKVADRHCE

-627 KIDKVSDT
+627 KIDKVSET

-653 RLNFQNDKVV
+653 RLNFQDDKVV
-663 KLDDKFADLV
+663 KLDDKFSDLV
-673 QQAVMSLKTE
+673 QHAVMSLKTE

-731 SGQNVYPNE
+731 SGQNLYPNE
-740 NQQSMPILVSGNATR
+740 NQQSMPILVSGNTTR

-768 TVSRGVTQPKTGVRW
+768 TVSRGVTQPKTSVRW
-783 SGVYCTENNTSAI
+783 SGVDRTENNTSAI

-808 HTLGYLNNREDVL
+808 HALGYLNNREDVL
-821 KDSGENVPFFGNGND
+821 KDSGENVSFFGNGSD

-913 NNVSSKY
+913 NNVSPKY

>member
-97 FELASRHLWLLTFLK
+97 FELASRHLWLLAFLK

-204 EWLLCET
+204 EGLLCE
-211 IKNMGRIDKLTNEA
+211 IYKNMGCIDKLTNEA
-225 IDQMKLMNTTV
+225 IDQMKLMNATV

-245 FKQHEQKIDNLDQK
+245 FKQQEQKIDILDLKFEQKIDNLDQK

-265 KFDNL
+265 K
-270 DQKFNRQEQ
+270 
-279 KIDNLE
+279 
-285 QKFNRQEQ
+285 
-293 KIDKLDQKFDKLDQ
+293 IDKLN
-307 KIDKLDKKFDKLD
+307 
-320 QKIDKLD
+320 

-359 HERFDNFERKL
+359 HERFDHFERKL

-375 QQLEQFGNSFIN
+375 QQLEQFENSFTN

-397 DSAIDKAM
+397 ESAIDKAM
-405 QRGLDQLRKTVDL
+405 QRGFDQLRKTVNL

-436 FQSAMTDEFAI
+436 FQSAMTDEFAN
-447 FRSTVTEHLDI
+447 FRSTVTEHLDV

-512 TLDNEI
+512 KLDNEI
-518 QKVDEKVGQLE
+518 KKVDEKVGQLE

-580 AIKRFEKVADRHCE
+580 AIKRVEKVADRHCE

-627 KIDKVSDT
+627 KIDKVSET

-653 RLNFQNDKVV
+653 RLNFQDDKVV
-663 KLDDKFADLV
+663 KLDDKFSDLV
-673 QQAVMSLKTE
+673 QHAVMSLKTE

-731 SGQNVYPNE
+731 SGQNLYPNE

-783 SGVYCTENNTSAI
+783 SGVDCTENNTSAI

-808 HTLGYLNNREDVL
+808 HALGYLNNREDVL

-851 NHGGLRPGIIAFDEI
+851 NHGGLRPGILAFDEI

-913 NNVSSKY
+913 NNVSPKY